1 MPFEIIC
8 GSCQNPMM
16 VEAEG
21 NVVVECPECGAHL
34 EVQSDIPLD
43 TEPVAPVNSEAESI
57 DSTFDFSKL
66 GAPAKN
72 VPGSASIPDFL
83 SSLPQSDFSTH
94 ASSSLA
100 ASKEFLSPFTPAID
114 TPTGSTTAATVNFD
128 FLQTVPSSTAPS
140 GPGEHHDDLKSF
152 VFPSPQLPGADEFP
166 IPSLGSIIEGAVPAE
181 SPLGM
186 PSFEPVH
193 AVTGEPEEEVVF
205 DFIPDS
211 QSAPAISSSPQ
222 EIGESFPDMTA
233 ETLDPKLAND
243 SPSFPARPK
252 GHAIATTIDQSHSND
267 PHASDL
273 EADHFSQSS
282 PQLVELIRQTAG
294 VGLMTAEPA
303 MNLTEPS
310 MPVDITTQG
319 HEDPGTPDFP
329 AVAISN
335 LPSVSARTE
344 VNSTE
349 SHSLALLSNLDQ
361 PSVGAQTPE
370 TNLDAQQLS
379 SFSQLAQ
386 HFPTSEDLN
395 LVSNGA
401 TSEKRS
407 ADKVQEGDFQ
417 FSSQPVPVGSL
428 STGAADAFQENPATL
443 RREDVVSRQLF
454 LLLAG
459 YASASTLALLFFIVQ
474 YMRQPYHQ
482 LESLPDIKPP
492 ATGISVTLINPDNRV
507 APLHTLNLNQTR
519 RFGNIEFTPLKVTR
533 GPISIVQNASN
544 SSSETTEPVLKL
556 LVRFKNVSRDQ
567 TIIPLDRELV
577 FFRDRRVSSRANQFI
592 KWADQ
597 LASDTGVINLFELP
611 LQDEV
616 SIANMPLGIA
626 LAPGESIET
635 FLPSETGGIDEL
647 NGNLIWRLQFRKGQ
661 NPRSGYPVTTLVDV
675 QFNSEAI
682 EREATAS

>member
-1 MPFEIIC
+1 M
-8 GSCQNPMM
+8 
-16 VEAEG
+16 
-21 NVVVECPECGAHL
+21 
-34 EVQSDIPLD
+34 
-43 TEPVAPVNSEAESI
+43 
-57 DSTFDFSKL
+57 
-66 GAPAKN
+66 
-72 VPGSASIPDFL
+72 
-83 SSLPQSDFSTH
+83 
-94 ASSSLA
+94 
-100 ASKEFLSPFTPAID
+100 SPFTPAID

-140 GPGEHHDDLKSF
+140 GQGEHHDDLKSF

-166 IPSLGSIIEGAVPAE
+166 IPSLGSIIEGTVPAE
-181 SPLGM
+181 SPPGM
-186 PSFEPVH
+186 PSFEPAH
-193 AVTGEPEEEVVF
+193 AVTSEPEEEVVF

-211 QSAPAISSSPQ
+211 QPVIAPHSSLQ
-222 EIGESFPDMTA
+222 EISESFPAMTA
-233 ETLDPKLAND
+233 ETLDPTLADD
-243 SPSFPARPK
+243 SHNSPAGLP
-252 GHAIATTIDQSHSND
+252 GHTIATTIDPSLSND
-267 PHASDL
+267 LHTSDPGT
-273 EADHFSQSS
+273 DHFSQSS
-282 PQLVELIRQTAG
+282 PQLAELIRQTAG
-294 VGLMTAEPA
+294 VGLTTAEPA
-303 MNLTEPS
+303 MSFTEAL
-310 MPVDITTQG
+310 MPVDASTQG
-319 HEDPGTPDFP
+319 EGDSGTPDFP
-329 AVAISN
+329 AVSTSNVPSISAGTEIN
-335 LPSVSARTE
+335 SAE
-344 VNSTE
+344 DQP
-349 SHSLALLSNLDQ
+349 LAFLSNIDQ
-361 PSVGAQTPE
+361 PSVAAQPPQ
-370 TNLDAQQLS
+370 TNLDVQQLS

-386 HFPTSEDLN
+386 PFPTGEDLN

-533 GPISIVQNASN
+533 GPISIVENASN

-635 FLPSETGGIDEL
+635 FLPSEAGGIDEL

>member
-1 MPFEIIC
+1 
-8 GSCQNPMM
+8 MM

-34 EVQSDIPLD
+34 EVQSDISLD
-43 TEPVAPVNSEAESI
+43 TEPVAPLSPEAESI
-57 DSTFDFSKL
+57 DSTFDFSQL
-66 GAPAKN
+66 GAPPKN

-83 SSLPQSDFSTH
+83 SSLPQPDFSTH
-94 ASSSLA
+94 ASSALA
-100 ASKEFLSPFTPAID
+100 ASKEFLPPSTPAFD
-114 TPTGSTTAATVNFD
+114 TPTGSTSAASVNFD
-128 FLQTVPSSTAPS
+128 FLQTVPSPTAPS
-140 GPGEHHDDLKSF
+140 GSGEHHEDLNSF
-152 VFPSPQLPGADEFP
+152 VFPSPQLPGADDFP
-166 IPSLGSIIEGAVPAE
+166 NPGLGSIIEGTVPAE
-181 SPLGM
+181 SLPGM
-186 PSFEPVH
+186 PSIEPAY
-193 AVTGEPEEEVVF
+193 AVTDEPEEEVVF

-211 QSAPAISSSPQ
+211 QTVPASSFSPQ
-222 EIGESFPDMTA
+222 DIHESFPAITV
-233 ETLDPKLAND
+233 ETLDPTLTND
-243 SPSFPARPK
+243 SPATPAGLP
-252 GHAIATTIDQSHSND
+252 GHSIATTIDPSHSND
-267 PHASDL
+267 LHASDL
-273 EADHFSQSS
+273 ETDHFSQSS
-282 PQLVELIRQTAG
+282 PQLAELIRQTAG
-294 VGLMTAEPA
+294 VGLMTVEPA

-310 MPVDITTQG
+310 MPVDVTTQG
-319 HEDPGTPDFP
+319 KGDSATPDFS
-329 AVAISN
+329 AIATSN
-335 LPSVSARTE
+335 LPSISAGTE
-344 VNSTE
+344 INSTE
-349 SHSLALLSNLDQ
+349 NHSLAFLSNLDQ

-386 HFPTSEDLN
+386 PFPTSEDLT
-395 LVSNGA
+395 LVSHGA
-401 TSEKRS
+401 TSENRS

-417 FSSQPVPVGSL
+417 FSSQPVAVGSL
-428 STGAADAFQENPATL
+428 STQAADAFQENPATL
-443 RREDVVSRQLF
+443 RKEDVVSRQLF

-474 YMRQPYHQ
+474 YLRQPYHQ

-507 APLHTLNLNQTR
+507 APLHTLQLNQTR

-635 FLPSETGGIDEL
+635 FLPSEAGGIDEL